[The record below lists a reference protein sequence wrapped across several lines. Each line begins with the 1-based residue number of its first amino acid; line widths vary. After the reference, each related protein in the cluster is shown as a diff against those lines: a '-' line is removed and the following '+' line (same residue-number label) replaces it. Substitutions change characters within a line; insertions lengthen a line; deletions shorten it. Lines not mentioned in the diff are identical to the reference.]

1 MKVCI
6 TKADMQ
12 EVGAREEQVR
22 GLPHEAMAEHQNKNK
37 NKSKKQGAFTA
48 LLQEAAIPASN
59 LHTPRALGILY
70 PNYVRMNKTKQHAL
84 GKR

>member
-1 MKVCI
+1 MP
-6 TKADMQ
+6 

-84 GKR
+84 GKT